1 MSPFHEFLIRG
12 FTRDLS
18 SPMMSQLI
26 ARPRGGIG
34 LQILRN
40 WFNIFRTGRFAD
52 KDVVFD
58 LQRISK
64 QINFVYGEND
74 FLTNVAAL
82 KSLKAGR
89 RLHEIHEIEGFGHL
103 DFILE
108 PDVVFSRIVSFFN
121 GAELRN
127 IIDTAPNPVNC
138 ETSNKKIAN
147 FCS

>member
-12 FTRDLS
+12 FTRDIS

-89 RLHEIHEIEGFGHL
+89 RTGDCMRFMRLKDLVTWISFWSPTSYFPALFLFSMALNFETL
-103 DFILE
+103 LILL
-108 PDVVFSRIVSFFN
+108 P
-121 GAELRN
+121 
-127 IIDTAPNPVNC
+127 TQ
-138 ETSNKKIAN
+138 
-147 FCS
+147 